1 MMGTNRRKE
10 KSKLDRS
17 AEHRLGV
24 NRRFPANLAE
34 ALLGAPFSM
43 KTVSTNTIPYRVL
56 TVVLTKRTS

>member
-10 KSKLDRS
+10 KSKLARS

-34 ALLGAPFSM
+34 AVLGAPFSM
-43 KTVSTNTIPYRVL
+43 KIESTHTLP
-56 TVVLTKRTS
+56 